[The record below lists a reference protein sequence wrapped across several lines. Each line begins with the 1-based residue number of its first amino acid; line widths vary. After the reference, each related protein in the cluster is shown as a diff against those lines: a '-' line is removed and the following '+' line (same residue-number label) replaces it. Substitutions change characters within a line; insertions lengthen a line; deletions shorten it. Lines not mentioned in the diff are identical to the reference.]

1 MSGVIGQRAWLGQGR
16 GPDVELVVTGTP
28 LYATYE
34 TLDGFP
40 AVYDPDR
47 ELFCYARL
55 AADGS
60 FRSTGVSVLVA
71 PPPGV
76 RRHVHESDG
85 VRAAKIAGRQ
95 RELGARQNREPA
107 DERDIR

>member
-34 TLDGFP
+34 TVDGFP
-40 AVYDPDR
+40 AIYDPRR

-55 AADGS
+55 TQDGA
-60 FRSTGVSVLVA
+60 FHSTGVSVLSA

-85 VRAAKIAGRQ
+85 VRAAKSAGRQ
-95 RELGARQNREPA
+95 REMSAQRHRE
-107 DERDIR
+107 

>member
-34 TLDGFP
+34 TLDGYP
-40 AVYDPDR
+40 AVYDPRR
-47 ELFCYARL
+47 ELFCYAQL
-55 AADGS
+55 AQDGA
-60 FRSTGVSVLVA
+60 FRSTGVSVLSAA
-71 PPPGV
+71 PPGL

-95 RELGARQNREPA
+95 REMSVRQHRE
-107 DERDIR
+107 